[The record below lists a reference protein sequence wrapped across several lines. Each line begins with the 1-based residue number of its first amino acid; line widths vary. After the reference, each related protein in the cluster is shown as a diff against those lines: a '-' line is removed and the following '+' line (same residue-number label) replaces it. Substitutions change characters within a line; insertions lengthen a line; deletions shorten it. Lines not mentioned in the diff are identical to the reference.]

1 MSTVTGNPAEPLARA
16 RLNLE
21 TAQISWRELQPYFA
35 RGATLMVSQDLDL
48 VEVAA
53 QISADNAARVAAW
66 MEAGRITRG
75 RIDFTP
81 RGLTLV
87 GARQRSRQGPER
99 QGSPSRCLFR
109 GQECKGSVAG
119 SWTRPERLSPGQR

>member
-1 MSTVTGNPAEPLARA
+1 MSTVTGNSAESLARA

-53 QISADNAARVAAW
+53 QISADNSARVSAW
-66 MEAGRITRG
+66 MEAGKIARVS
-75 RIDFTP
+75 DAQA
-81 RGLTLV
+81 LTWFGADAGVWAVVVSPYVLV
-87 GARQRSRQGPER
+87 QGINQP
-99 QGSPSRCLFR
+99 
-109 GQECKGSVAG
+109 A
-119 SWTRPERLSPGQR
+119 